1 MFENTYNII
10 YKQLW
15 KEEFEKEVYCM
26 WITEKNFLR
35 KSNQGKKE
43 KVCND
48 IEILKISCMIDL
60 VFPVLRQG
68 VPSWA
73 RASFPSLLF
82 FKVQAAFEPA
92 EIDCFIRSISN
103 QN

>member
-1 MFENTYNII
+1 MSVNNR
-10 YKQLW
+10 
-15 KEEFEKEVYCM
+15 EELFQKC
-26 WITEKNFLR
+26 
-35 KSNQGKKE
+35 NQEKKE

-48 IEILKISCMIDL
+48 IEILKISCMIEL

-82 FKVQAAFEPA
+82 FKVQPAFEPA

-103 QN
+103 QNQSCWDFPLRESESGC